1 MPDVLSDPWVTKQ
14 LHFLNG
20 SIPEEVITGVK
31 GNAPRKVKEA
41 PLKAIQS
48 LHKTQRRLYNLPV
61 AGRLTVSEVS
71 ITPSLENATKTD
83 CRVFCKININAD
95 MLGLDG
101 TLSQGC
107 IALLIDECSAIA
119 TTAYSVLEGRLA
131 LVGVSQSMNLFFHS
145 TAKL

>member
-83 CRVFCKININAD
+83 CRVFCKININA
-95 MLGLDG
+95 G
-101 TLSQGC
+101 T
-107 IALLIDECSAIA
+107 
-119 TTAYSVLEGRLA
+119 
-131 LVGVSQSMNLFFHS
+131 FHFDAS
-145 TAKL
+145 TAAIWKRCFWFDRYAWVRWHIESRMHCTFDR